1 MHKAIGLS
9 SAAAR
14 DGAAAAGVITQ
25 GTTPV
30 TFLWRESAGNDPAGL
45 LWAGSS
51 ATSHELIRAASARR
65 ALAIAEMV
73 AASIAAVGSIARKAY
88 ARYRQ
93 LRQARATY
101 DVLRHLD
108 DWTLRDIGFD
118 RSELKS
124 VAAEMTGMA
133 EHTRQRLLSH
143 LER

>member
-1 MHKAIGLS
+1 VLADQDFAVFS
-9 SAAAR
+9 QSAWQSADHGVLELGRVAFWLQAGGNNALQAWTSLVR
-14 DGAAAAGVITQ
+14 FTPIEEASTVFYGTDGGV
-25 GTTPV
+25 P
-30 TFLWRESAGNDPAGL
+30 
-45 LWAGSS
+45 
-51 ATSHELIRAASARR
+51 
-65 ALAIAEMV
+65 
-73 AASIAAVGSIARKAY
+73 IAAVGSIARKAY